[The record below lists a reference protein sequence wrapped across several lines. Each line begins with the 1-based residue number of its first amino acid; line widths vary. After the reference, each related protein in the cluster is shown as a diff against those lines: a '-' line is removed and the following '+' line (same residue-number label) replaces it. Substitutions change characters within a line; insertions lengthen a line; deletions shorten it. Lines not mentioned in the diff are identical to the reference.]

1 MADQQ
6 VTPYD
11 LLGGEIVLRKLVKR
25 FYDYMDILPE
35 SREIR
40 RMHAESL
47 KQAEEKLFMFL
58 SGWLGGPN
66 LYWETYGHP
75 MLRMRHLPFAIGV
88 RQRDQWMLCMRRAL
102 EDCVEDGQFRER
114 LLDAFGKTADHMINQ
129 PPQA

>member
-40 RMHAESL
+40 KMHAESL

-88 RQRDQWMLCMRRAL
+88 PQRNQWMLCMRRAL
-102 EDCVEDGQFRER
+102 EDCVEDGPLRER

-129 PPQA
+129 SPQA

>member
-1 MADQQ
+1 MADPQ
-6 VTPYD
+6 VSPYE
-11 LLGGEIVLRKLVKR
+11 LLGGEVVLRKLVKR
-25 FYDYMDILPE
+25 FYDYMEILPD

-88 RQRDQWMLCMRRAL
+88 QQRDQWMLCMRRAL
-102 EDCVEDGQFRER
+102 EDCVEAVSYTHLRAHE
-114 LLDAFGKTADHMINQ
+114 T
-129 PPQA
+129 

>member
-11 LLGGEIVLRKLVKR
+11 LLGGEIALRKLVKR

-75 MLRMRHLPFAIGV
+75 MLRMRHLPFAIGLP
-88 RQRDQWMLCMRRAL
+88 QRDQWMLCMRRAL

-129 PPQA
+129 QPQA